1 MMGQAIFLFF
11 EIKIDIKLR
20 YRHKENGYDQL
31 WTESKWFAGV
41 VDRDLSHAIFTQ
53 YVSLLSRWLSNF
65 FFGRDRLWCDVKVV
79 TLDLFRDIRDLGWN
93 THIIRNPHKLSVDCG
108 VNLNRQYESAWNRYT
123 KVEKQQ
129 IQRLS
134 ELKNV
139 WDFLRSLSLKPC
151 LEPLQYTL
159 RS

>member
-20 YRHKENGYDQL
+20 YRYDQL

-65 FFGRDRLWCDVKVV
+65 FSDETDYDVMWKSS
-79 TLDLFRDIRDLGWN
+79 R
-93 THIIRNPHKLSVDCG
+93 
-108 VNLNRQYESAWNRYT
+108 
-123 KVEKQQ
+123 
-129 IQRLS
+129 
-134 ELKNV
+134 
-139 WDFLRSLSLKPC
+139 
-151 LEPLQYTL
+151 
-159 RS
+159 